1 LYIKVNV
8 VSPTLNPEAAKIKMD
23 ILTKIATVLGIL
35 VAILGIVG
43 GLLSLP
49 ASIRKLRREIAPHGD
64 KGVGFSVLKRDDKP
78 EGTEISFL
86 VVEDLFHFIGSVC
99 KPEWRG
105 RITNLEAVG
114 EYYKVDV
121 EWPPGT
127 DLRFLVTK
135 KKT

>member
-1 LYIKVNV
+1 
-8 VSPTLNPEAAKIKMD
+8 MD
-23 ILTKIATVLGIL
+23 ILTKIATVLGIV

-49 ASIRKLRREIAPHGD
+49 ASIRKLRREMTPHGD
-64 KGVGFSVLKRDDKP
+64 RGVGFCVLKREDKP

-99 KPEWRG
+99 KPEWKG
-105 RITNLEAVG
+105 RITNMEAAG
-114 EYYKVDV
+114 EYYKVDM
-121 EWPPGT
+121 EFLPET

-135 KKT
+135 KKTQAMP